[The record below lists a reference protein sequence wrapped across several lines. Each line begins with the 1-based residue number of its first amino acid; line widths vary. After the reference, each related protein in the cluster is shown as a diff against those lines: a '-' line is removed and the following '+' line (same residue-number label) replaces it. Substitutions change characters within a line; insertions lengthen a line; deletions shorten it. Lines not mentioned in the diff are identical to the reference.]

1 MATFEEVPY
10 GEYITKFENV
20 EPTADGKVVIEV
32 VGLSGAATEGHLNAL
47 SIKQVPVIGSHSLL
61 YSDKNETK

>member
-1 MATFEEVPY
+1 MKLGTNEGEYATFEEVPY

-32 VGLSGAATEGHLNAL
+32 VGLSGAATED
-47 SIKQVPVIGSHSLL
+47 I
-61 YSDKNETK
+61 

>member
-1 MATFEEVPY
+1 MYENTFEEVPY

-47 SIKQVPVIGSHSLL
+47 SIKQVQ
-61 YSDKNETK
+61 

>member
-1 MATFEEVPY
+1 MKLGTNDGEYATFEEVPY

-47 SIKQVPVIGSHSLL
+47 SIKQVQ
-61 YSDKNETK
+61 

>member
-1 MATFEEVPY
+1 MTIFEEVPY

-47 SIKQVPVIGSHSLL
+47 SIKQVQ
-61 YSDKNETK
+61 